1 MYEDLK
7 DIDINGKK
15 VVYADDNVGEFDGD
29 EEEDWEDVE
38 DWEDSNFGMP
48 PLWRYV
54 EEIVKIDPPIR
65 MYSANGFQLLDD
77 GTSSP
82 AMEYVDLGQYI
93 KPEMPRTKRKLG
105 YVQDLRKRA
114 VL

>member
-1 MYEDLK
+1 ME

-15 VVYADDNVGEFDGD
+15 VVYADDNVEFDGD
-29 EEEDWEDVE
+29 DEEDWEDVE
-38 DWEDSNFGMP
+38 DWEDSSFGMP

-65 MYSANGFQLLDD
+65 LNSANGFQLLDD
-77 GTSSP
+77 GASSP
-82 AMEYVDLGQYI
+82 AIEYVDLIQYI
-93 KPEMPRTKRKLG
+93 KPEMPRAKRKWKLG

-114 VL
+114 VS